1 MRLIRNVY
9 PDARAVVKR
18 SPWNGT
24 AVQASDGIHWTYAL
38 KEGQSNGTI
47 GFGQETNVTGA
58 VVVVMS
64 DNPDAMSRGLEH
76 ATKLV
81 STDTYVAALPNGA
94 GSLALTLQHGPVT
107 ILGVAVYE
115 TEAVWDLVKSAYEA
129 GEIPSP
135 CVSGDWMPDPR
146 QA

>member
-47 GFGQETNVTGA
+47 GFGQET
-58 VVVVMS
+58 
-64 DNPDAMSRGLEH
+64 NPDAMSRGLEH